1 MYGKLGLLSFV
12 FFAAVSGASYADNN
26 VYSGPF
32 FMCPDAHGE
41 EQKKLF
47 TIIDINRFPMRIDSL
62 GQRRVDGFVASL
74 AASRS
79 AVMAVEPKPEPTVDE
94 EIGQQIQKLQQMAAP
109 LGQNFDQRY
118 VEICFATQAPPVDK
132 SIDGPFYYMPGYI
145 IQTAITGVLQPMDS
159 IIIPEHLYHVLSYE
173 GPTSEIGNLRFTLTE
188 QFWQK
193 TAPYLG
199 FERTDGPN
207 IQIFAPGL
215 KGTEEQTKLE
225 LWTPIKPIEIWPR

>member
-1 MYGKLGLLSFV
+1 MCRKLGLLSFV
-12 FFAAVSGASYADNN
+12 FLVAASGASYADNN

-47 TIIDINRFPMRIDSL
+47 KIIDISRFPMRIDSL
-62 GQRRVDGFVASL
+62 GQRRVDGFVATL

-79 AVMAVEPKPEPTVDE
+79 AETAAAPEPTVDE

-118 VEICFATQAPPVDK
+118 VEVCFATQAPPADPN
-132 SIDGPFYYMPGYI
+132 IDGPFYYMPGYI
-145 IQTAITGVLQPMDS
+145 IQTAITGVLKPMDS
-159 IIIPEHLYHVLSYE
+159 VIIPEQLYHVLSYE

-199 FERTDGPN
+199 LERADGPN

-215 KGTEEQTKLE
+215 KGTEEQTRLE
-225 LWTPIKPIEIWPR
+225 LWTPIKPIKIWPR

>member
-1 MYGKLGLLSFV
+1 MNKSIGLLISFV
-12 FFAAVSGASYADNN
+12 IAAVAHGVSHADNN

-41 EQKKLF
+41 EQKNLF
-47 TIIDINRFPMRIDSL
+47 KIIDISRFPMRIDTL
-62 GQRRVDGFVASL
+62 GQLRVDGFAASL

-79 AVMAVEPKPEPTVDE
+79 AEMATAPEPTVDE
-94 EIGQQIQKLQQMAAP
+94 KIGEQIQKLQQMAAP
-109 LGQNFDQRY
+109 LSQNFDQRY
-118 VEICFATQAPPVDK
+118 VEICFATQAPPKDQN
-132 SIDGPFYYMPGYI
+132 IDGPFYYMPGFI

-159 IIIPEHLYHVLSYE
+159 VIVPQQLYHVLSYE

-199 FERTDGPN
+199 LERADGPN

-225 LWTPIKPIEIWPR
+225 LWTPIKPIKIWPR